1 MLVSILHVPGRERV
15 HETCHSRFLGLL
27 SSAIFDRFHTL
38 DDIRG
43 LCIAA
48 FWEPDLS
55 WKLSGICIRMA
66 TELNLHHAF
75 YEAFFTPDISDDS
88 RRECLEKTRLWYLLY
103 VLDHQG
109 SIAYGRPPVMAELR
123 PIKDFE
129 VMLNSPWCTTADQA
143 LIAQVTGLVIL
154 SKAFQDFG
162 LEPKRVME
170 GDDASVLNH
179 FRFTEDV
186 HLWKQRWSHL
196 QGTNTLFGG
205 GIELHHFFS
214 ELVLHSLVL
223 RGRPLDSLHE
233 LPTSLR
239 PLTLRGIQAAHQLL
253 LHFTGEHD
261 YLDAMVGMPFY
272 MHSMIAFAVVFLMK
286 MSLRWHAIGI
296 TIDPKEKTRP
306 LIERI
311 IKLLRDC
318 KAGADHMVFSMANGF
333 ERMLKQQAR
342 SSQRHISRSPRTLKN
357 RSPWTDGLLN
367 QPTEQSLGTLDYSV
381 DQQCPMEAD
390 PNSGASQVYSLQPSN
405 EVSPYNWGFQ
415 DSELW
420 SLGLGYDLLAPGG
433 DAEFPFFL
441 HGTNSTFFDGGNP
454 Y

>member
-1 MLVSILHVPGRERV
+1 MLVTTLHIPGREQI
-15 HETCHSRFLGLL
+15 HEICHSRFLGIL

-75 YEAFFTPDISDDS
+75 YECFYTPDIGEDT
-88 RRECLEKTRLWYLLY
+88 RRESLEKTRLWYLLY

-129 VMLNSPWCTTADQA
+129 VMLNSPWCTPADQA

-162 LEPKRVME
+162 LEPKRIME

-179 FRFTEDV
+179 FRFTENV
-186 HLWKQRWSHL
+186 RLWKQRWDYL
-196 QGTNTLFGG
+196 RETNVLLGG
-205 GIELHHFFS
+205 GLELHYDFS

-223 RGRPLDSLHE
+223 RGRSLDTLHD

-239 PLTLRGIQAAHQLL
+239 PLTLRGIEAAHRILRY
-253 LHFTGEHD
+253 FMEEYEYRDG
-261 YLDAMVGMPFY
+261 MVGVPFY

-286 MSLRWHAIGI
+286 MSRRWHVIGI
-296 TIDPKEKTRP
+296 TIDPNQRTRP
-306 LIERI
+306 LIHQM
-311 IKLLRDC
+311 IKLLRNC

-333 ERMLKQQAR
+333 ERMLKQKIPRANQKQR
-342 SSQRHISRSPRTLKN
+342 PESSKVPSSG
-357 RSPWTDGLLN
+357 SPWSESRANDASG
-367 QPTEQSLGTLDYSV
+367 QSMNAVNYLM
-381 DQQCPMEAD
+381 DQQSPLDSD
-390 PNSGASQVYSLQPSN
+390 PNTGGNVVYPMQQST
-405 EVSPYNWGFQ
+405 EVSPYNWGLQ

-441 HGTNSTFFDGGNP
+441 HGNNHQAF
-454 Y
+454 